1 MFQDRNFFQLGVNNY
16 VPAMGY
22 AAAPIHAAP
31 ARFSLG
37 SPATA
42 SATFVGTLLPGT
54 LALGGVLNSV
64 AYFTTPK
71 LMDARY
77 GRTVTATPSADPGA
91 SGLIVEI
98 VGYDYIGQPMV
109 ERITMPNGA
118 SALVAGLKAFYY
130 VIGTRVIT
138 FSTTAGVSYS
148 VGSGLRLGLPYK
160 GRITSAREN
169 ATDLTYAQINTAHNA
184 AILTDPQT
192 ATTGD
197 PRGTYTRLT
206 APDGTFTELGM
217 HGDPWVNS
225 SNNGGLLG
233 IKHLAF

>member
-1 MFQDRNFFQLGVNNY
+1 MFQDRSFFQLGVNNY
-16 VPAMGY
+16 VPAMGL
-22 AAAPIHAAP
+22 AASVIGLGPS
-31 ARFSLG
+31 RFTLG
-37 SPATA
+37 SPAAA
-42 SATFVGTLLPGT
+42 SATFVGTTLPGT

-91 SGLIVEI
+91 SGLAVDV
-98 VGYDYIGQPMV
+98 VGYDYMGQPMT
-109 ERITMPNGA
+109 ERITMPNGGA
-118 SALVAGLKAFYY
+118 ALVAGLKAFYY
-130 VIGTRVIT
+130 VLGTRVIT
-138 FSTTAGVSYS
+138 FSTTAGVTYS
-148 VGSGLRLGLPYK
+148 VGSGLRLGLPFK
-160 GRITSAREN
+160 GRIINAREN
-169 ATDLTYAQINTAHNA
+169 TTDLTFAQINTAHNA

-206 APDGTFTELGM
+206 APDGTFTELQM
-217 HGDPWVNS
+217 AGDPWVNS

-233 IKHLAF
+233 IRHLAF

>member
-1 MFQDRNFFQLGVNNY
+1 MFQDRNFFQQGVNNY
-16 VPAMGY
+16 VPAMAY

-42 SATFVGTLLPGT
+42 SATFVGTLIAGATANGAVVNTIIYL
-54 LALGGVLNSV
+54 
-64 AYFTTPK
+64 TTPK
-71 LMDARY
+71 TMDARY
-77 GRTVTATPSADPGA
+77 GRTVTVTPSGDPGA
-91 SGLIVEI
+91 STLVVEV
-98 VGYDYIGQPMV
+98 VGYDYVGQPMV
-109 ERITMPNGA
+109 ERITLPNGA
-118 SALVAGLKAFYY
+118 SALVAGLKAFY
-130 VIGTRVIT
+130 VVLGTRVIT
-138 FSTTAGVSYS
+138 LATNTVTFS

-160 GRITSAREN
+160 GRITSAREDT
-169 ATDLTYAQINTAHNA
+169 TDLTYAQINTAHNA

-192 ATTGD
+192 STTGD

-206 APDGTFTELGM
+206 APNGTFTELGM

-233 IKHLAF
+233 IRHLAF